1 MSETNEIT
9 RRSRADRPAR
19 QVHRDDAPERPSVTV
34 EGMEQQVSPEDALAN
49 SRQQLTAKDQQIA
62 RERQQRVD
70 AERRAAAAESTGAT
84 ARQTVLGSLVETA
97 KAEQAQA
104 RAAMK
109 SAREAGDV
117 DAEAQAIE
125 DLSAASGRLN
135 QAAGELEWIKNQPK
149 PQPTPNTNGQANG
162 PSAAA
167 QRWLDE
173 HPRYKTDVDY
183 RRYANGLNNEAI
195 SELGL
200 REGSQEY
207 IDHIE
212 RGMTDKYG
220 EGHGHGEQGR
230 QHMDRGQPPSRG
242 DTVPASRG
250 GGGGGSA
257 SSAGWK
263 TVRVPLGHNGKM
275 AEVLYQDRSDGS
287 RGIKFKSREDQE
299 NFKEG
304 ARTVSPRLYEKDE
317 NQALA
322 EYTQD
327 HINMALEGYQDEQG
341 SYMKTGDGQTFGR
354 GEDR

>member
-1 MSETNEIT
+1 MSDTTEIT

-109 SAREAGDV
+109 AAREAGDV
-117 DAEAQAIE
+117 DAEADAVE
-125 DLSAASGRLN
+125 ALSSATGRLG
-135 QAAGELEWIKNQPK
+135 QAAGELEWLKTQPK

-173 HPRYKTDVDY
+173 HPRYQTDVDY
-183 RRYANGLNNEAI
+183 KRYANGLHNEAV
-195 SELGL
+195 SERNLQAGT
-200 REGSQEY
+200 QEY
-207 IDHIE
+207 IDFIE
-212 RGMTDKYG
+212 RGMTDHYG

-230 QHMDRGQPPSRG
+230 QQMREAPSRG

-263 TVRVPLGHNGKM
+263 TVRIPLGHNGSM

-287 RGIKFKSREDQE
+287 RGIKFKRLEDQA

-304 ARTVSPRLYEKDE
+304 ARTVYPRLYEKDE
-317 NQALA
+317 NLALA
-322 EYTQD
+322 EYTQEQ
-327 HINMALEGYQDEQG
+327 IQMNLEGYQDEQG
-341 SYMKTGDGQTFGR
+341 PYMKTGDGQTFGR